1 MGLQQV
7 RLSNVRLVFSLSAVF
22 AACVSRIRKG
32 YEWRFR
38 CLLREFGARR
48 VEQGV
53 RRLFE
58 MAEEEASK
66 RGTEWGRVIAEI
78 NLRLLAQ
85 LTRHRN
91 RIERQLDSG
100 TVGEHPPLVCDA
112 GLGGLARWLRA
123 CGQRA
128 LWEPGISDDRL
139 LELVRRVRGVLLST
153 DSMLVDR
160 RVIRAGVIRLL
171 WLPPDMPIADQL
183 LTVMLELGLKVL
195 PPRCMSCGGEL
206 VRVPKAEVSDRIP
219 PKTYRW
225 KDDYFLCAGCN
236 KLFWE
241 GSHWERITS
250 RLRRLGLLAGEGIE
264 QSDDPRPV

>member
-1 MGLQQV
+1 MYLG
-7 RLSNVRLVFSLSAVF
+7 RARSST
-22 AACVSRIRKG
+22 ACVSRIRKG

-38 CLLREFGARR
+38 CLLREFGARK

-53 RRLFE
+53 RRLVQ
-58 MAEEEASK
+58 MAEEIAGK
-66 RGTEWGRVIAEI
+66 RGSDFGSVAAEI
-78 NLRLLAQ
+78 NSRLLLQ
-85 LTRHRN
+85 LN
-91 RIERQLDSG
+91 RYRDRVAGQLSS
-100 TVGEHPPLVCDA
+100 TSLEEHTPLVCDA

-139 LELVRRVRGVLLST
+139 LVLVRQVRGVLVST
-153 DSMLVDR
+153 DSMLAER
-160 RVIRAGVIRLL
+160 RVIRAGVIRLV
-171 WLPPDMPIADQL
+171 WLPPDMPVANQL
-183 LTVMLELGLKVL
+183 MTVMLELGLKVL

-225 KDDYFLCAGCN
+225 KDEYFLCAGCN

-241 GSHWERITS
+241 GSHWERITM
-250 RLRRLGLLAGEGIE
+250 RLRALGLLTA
-264 QSDDPRPV
+264 